1 MSVLNWALEETA
13 GAAAPESPGDATA
26 MAVVGFE
33 TRAER
38 PVGAKLSALATCST
52 IWAGEM
58 LMAIYWAET

>member
-1 MSVLNWALEETA
+1 
-13 GAAAPESPGDATA
+13 
-26 MAVVGFE
+26 VGFE